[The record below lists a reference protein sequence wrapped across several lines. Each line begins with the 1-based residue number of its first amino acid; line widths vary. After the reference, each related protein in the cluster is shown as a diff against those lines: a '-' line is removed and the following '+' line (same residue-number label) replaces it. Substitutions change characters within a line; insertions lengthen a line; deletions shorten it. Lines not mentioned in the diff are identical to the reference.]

1 MNIIELQ
8 DNLKD
13 LPDRVLMQEMQMPTG
28 NMPQFLVLSELT
40 RRRRMRDEYNRQKA
54 ADMPTV
60 AEEVMTAA
68 GAPQGGITAI
78 ARNMAPNSSIAQNT
92 GADMAVQ
99 REPTRMPQKMSGGG
113 VLRLNQGFKLSSG
126 TSISDQL
133 LPARIGTVLRG
144 GMGNANDRMV
154 IAEQV
159 LTGVYGPELQSQFTS
174 NMLAGNYGDDLKNI
188 AEQFNTLTNQEE
200 TSLNSVSTEIEDFAP
215 TIDFNASDRGFE
227 PTNAAINP
235 ETVQMALPAAVSQI
249 PVQGRTDVEP
259 IGKLRAD
266 QLREQF
272 DEIIPASNIDAA
284 QQISYQSGKEPFRR
298 FGANYYDLVRPPE
311 GKEMRGDRDR
321 IMATAGEI
329 FPTYLQRINQQIN
342 ASSPSVVASE
352 PTTEEQ
358 MLAASGALNA
368 NYTDPVNLETESEK
382 LLREDVGDF
391 DRVSNVLT
399 DPKLSMDELMRQAQ
413 IEREGFGAVM
423 QNPTQEIPYNPVTS
437 VIDYNPRNTGEAQ
450 FQLETEQ
457 AYNKKLYTDRLAIER
472 RIQRLKEVAETP
484 NDFERLAALE
494 AQLNSMGGSTAE
506 NPTTAQLTQAELN
519 FGKFVM
525 DDREAAV
532 LAPVARDVKVV
543 TDTVQQLQ
551 QSLEVADNENKPIIE
566 QRLQEELAKLSQAQ
580 NNLNAVESTLE
591 LDPTEEDISTV
602 PSVTEILSGDAPS
615 GAVTV
620 PDKVSGGTKTVVKD
634 DVFRTPIGNFNDAEL
649 ATVGGEQTIVPSGI
663 SGDDPYN
670 EISPTELSNVLG
682 QTTGT
687 GLSLEDGIESLLPPS
702 LTGDV
707 TSDGTGD
714 GTGDGLGGDT
724 GGGASSTVGD
734 SYSALESRIA
744 KMLDD
749 REKSAESDKFLAL
762 AQAGLALMA
771 SDSPTLGG
779 AIGEAGLV
787 GVSQL
792 RDARNQYDKDI
803 LGLLS
808 TQADIDAARSDAS
821 LAKRKLDL
829 QSRGLDLEE
838 AALDT
843 TGMKPGDLLD
853 YLASLQKQ
861 QTTLSEQIDKNLAG
875 DNDIAKQILLNNRV
889 EIERIKKLLGYGS
902 STKDLAD

>member
-13 LPDRVLMQEMQMPTG
+13 LPDRALVQEMQMPTG

-60 AEEVMTAA
+60 AEEVMTAS
-68 GAPQGGITAI
+68 GVPQGGITAI

-99 REPTRMPQKMSGGG
+99 REPTRMPQKMSDGGI
-113 VLRLNQGFKLSSG
+113 LRLNQGYKISSG

-133 LPARIGTVLRG
+133 LPARIGMVLKG
-144 GMGNANDRMV
+144 DNVNDRMY

-159 LTGVYGPELQSQFTS
+159 LTGVYGPEMQSQFTS
-174 NMLAGNYGDDLKNI
+174 NMLAGNYGDELKKI
-188 AEQFNTLTNQEE
+188 AEQFNSLTNQEE

-227 PTNAAINP
+227 PTNIAPIAAMSEVP
-235 ETVQMALPAAVSQI
+235 VRSADALNFDDSVPN
-249 PVQGRTDVEP
+249 
-259 IGKLRAD
+259 KLRSIQD
-266 QLREQF
+266 QLEDIQAMGQQQAFEQ
-272 DEIIPASNIDAA
+272 ASNIDAA

-298 FGANYYDLVRPPE
+298 FGANYYDYKKPPE
-311 GKEMRGDRDR
+311 GKEMVGDRDR

-525 DDREAAV
+525 DDRQAAI
-532 LAPVARDVKVV
+532 LAPVAREVEVI
-543 TDTVQQLQ
+543 TDTVTQLR
-551 QSLEVADNENKPIIE
+551 QSLKIADEESKPIIE

-591 LDPTEEDISTV
+591 LDPTEEEISTV
-602 PSVTEILSGDAPS
+602 PSVTEVLSGDAPS

-663 SGDDPYN
+663 SGDDPYD
-670 EISPTELSNVLG
+670 EISPAKLSNVLG

-687 GLSLEDGIESLLPPS
+687 PLSLEGGVESLLPPS
-702 LTGDV
+702 LTGD
-707 TSDGTGD
+707 GTGD
-714 GTGDGLGGDT
+714 GTGGGT
-724 GGGASSTVGD
+724 GGGTGDGTGGD

-787 GVSQL
+787 GISQL

-808 TQADIDAARSDAS
+808 TQADIDAARSDSA
-821 LAKRKLDL
+821 LAKR
-829 QSRGLDLEE
+829 RLDLEE

-853 YLASLQKQ
+853 YLANLNTQ
-861 QTTLSEQIDKNLAG
+861 QTNLTKQLSENLVE
-875 DNDIAKQILLNNRV
+875 DPDERNDVRNRIIV
-889 EIERIKKLLGYGS
+889 NELEIERVKRLLGYGS